1 LTTAK
6 TLAEEDS
13 SDWRLTPQLR
23 AELLDA
29 KSWDEILE
37 LYARTSK
44 LMVALLDADGLLVGT
59 CHNQQQIWTLART
72 AKPDPPGCLFCL
84 ETSALCSAVAEAT
97 RTHAPTLRRDEAG
110 FAHVALPLMLRD
122 RQMGTLLAGQVFVQY
137 PDTSA
142 LARVARLFGLSPQ
155 HIWNIARRQVPISEA
170 NLAVQGRMLWVMG
183 QAFLQ
188 NRYGTILERYWL
200 QKSETLNH
208 ELAAVNVTL
217 TQQVAALDQSLMEK
231 ETLLLEIHHR
241 VKNNLQVVSSLLSLQ
256 MGFQGPSDAS
266 SSLQDTYE
274 RIHSMS
280 MVHEQIYQSDSLAAL
295 DFGEYIEQLAGHL
308 YQSYCLDTSRVHMT
322 VATEPV
328 LLTISQAI
336 PCGLILNELMSNA
349 LKHAFHNDRE
359 GTLEVIL
366 RRGSDHIVELTVADD
381 GVGLPL
387 HFDLQSPKSMGLEVV
402 TLLTSQLEARLDV
415 SRANG
420 TRFVLTF
427 LVTSDSSSVAV

>member
-1 LTTAK
+1 
-6 TLAEEDS
+6 
-13 SDWRLTPQLR
+13 
-23 AELLDA
+23 
-29 KSWDEILE
+29 
-37 LYARTSK
+37 
-44 LMVALLDADGLLVGT
+44 
-59 CHNQQQIWTLART
+59 
-72 AKPDPPGCLFCL
+72 
-84 ETSALCSAVAEAT
+84 
-97 RTHAPTLRRDEAG
+97 
-110 FAHVALPLMLRD
+110 
-122 RQMGTLLAGQVFVQY
+122 
-137 PDTSA
+137 
-142 LARVARLFGLSPQ
+142 
-155 HIWNIARRQVPISEA
+155 
-170 NLAVQGRMLWVMG
+170 
-183 QAFLQ
+183 
-188 NRYGTILERYWL
+188 
-200 QKSETLNH
+200 
-208 ELAAVNVTL
+208 
-217 TQQVAALDQSLMEK
+217 
-231 ETLLLEIHHR
+231 
-241 VKNNLQVVSSLLSLQ
+241 
-256 MGFQGPSDAS
+256 
-266 SSLQDTYE
+266 
-274 RIHSMS
+274 MS